1 VPARNASQFAAS
13 DLEDV
18 EKSTLVQSLHCWG
31 DTMETKTPAT
41 EAQNPIEQLRQ
52 YGQSIWLDF
61 ISRGLIDSGELAQ
74 LVNRD
79 RLGGVTSNPAIFQKA
94 IDGSDEYTG
103 AIAQHARSSSSPQL
117 IFEKIAVRDIRDA
130 ADVLSPMYRGTS
142 GRDGYV
148 SLEVAPD
155 LAHDTHATI
164 DAARRLWSAVAR
176 PNVMIKVPGTAE
188 GLPAVLRLLSEGI
201 NVNITLLFGRA
212 TYEKVAATYLQ
223 ALEQRVARGED
234 VSRLASVASFFV
246 SRIDSAVDGR
256 IAKALERSSAEDRST
271 LQSLKGKVAIANAK
285 LAYQSYKRLF
295 SGPRWEALRAQG
307 ALPQRV
313 LWASTS
319 VKNRDYRDVMY
330 VEELIGADTVNTM
343 PPETLAAFRDHGR
356 PRLSLESDLEGA
368 RRVLAQLERLGISLD
383 QVTDELVA
391 DGIQKFAQPY
401 REMLAAIER
410 RLPAPTAHA

>member
-1 VPARNASQFAAS
+1 
-13 DLEDV
+13 
-18 EKSTLVQSLHCWG
+18 
-31 DTMETKTPAT
+31 METKTPAPQ
-41 EAQNPIEQLRQ
+41 AQTPLEQLRQ
-52 YGQSIWLDF
+52 YGQSIWLDY
-61 ISRGLIDSGELAQ
+61 ISRRLIDSGELGQ

-94 IDGSDEYTG
+94 IDGSDDYAS
-103 AIAQHARSSSSPQL
+103 AIAQYARASSSPQH
-117 IFEKIAVRDIRDA
+117 IFEKLAVRDIRDA
-130 ADVLSPMYRGTS
+130 ADLLSPVYRGTS

-155 LAHDTHATI
+155 LAHDTHGTI

-176 PNVMIKVPGTAE
+176 HNVMIKVPGTAE
-188 GLPAVLRLLSEGI
+188 GLPAILRLLSEGI
-201 NVNITLLFGRA
+201 NINITLLFGRA
-212 TYEKVAATYLQ
+212 TYEKVAETYLQ

-256 IAKALERSSAEDRST
+256 LAKELEHSSADARST

-285 LAYQSYKRLF
+285 LAYHSYKRLF

-319 VKNRDYRDVMY
+319 VKNHDYRDVMY

-356 PRLSLESDLEGA
+356 PRLSLESDVEGA

-391 DGIQKFAQPY
+391 DGVEKFAQPY

-410 RLPAPTAHA
+410 RLPAATAHA

>member
-1 VPARNASQFAAS
+1 
-13 DLEDV
+13 
-18 EKSTLVQSLHCWG
+18 
-31 DTMETKTPAT
+31 METKTPAP
-41 EAQNPIEQLRQ
+41 EAQNPLEQLRQ

-61 ISRGLIDSGELAQ
+61 ISRRLIESGELGQ
-74 LVNRD
+74 LVSRD
-79 RLGGVTSNPAIFQKA
+79 RLGGLTSNPAIFQKA

-103 AIAQHARSSSSPQL
+103 TIAQQARSSSNPQQ
-117 IFEKIAVRDIRDA
+117 IFEKLAVRDIRDA
-130 ADVLSPMYRGTS
+130 ADVLSPVYRGTS

-155 LAHDTHATI
+155 LAHDTHGTI

-176 PNVMIKVPGTAE
+176 PNVMIKVPGTPE
-188 GLPAVLRLLSEGI
+188 GLPAILRLLGEGI

-212 TYEKVAATYLQ
+212 TYEKVAEIYLR

-246 SRIDSAVDGR
+246 SRIDTAIDAR
-256 IAKALERSSAEDRST
+256 LAPAIESSGEQDRT
-271 LQSLKGKVAIANAK
+271 ALQSLRGKVAIANAK

-319 VKNRDYRDVMY
+319 VKTREYRDVMY
-330 VEELIGADTVNTM
+330 VEELIGAETVNTM

-383 QVTDELVA
+383 QVTDELVTE
-391 DGIQKFAQPY
+391 GIQKFAQPY

>member
-1 VPARNASQFAAS
+1 
-13 DLEDV
+13 
-18 EKSTLVQSLHCWG
+18 
-31 DTMETKTPAT
+31 METKTPAPQ
-41 EAQNPIEQLRQ
+41 AQTPLEQLRQ
-52 YGQSIWLDF
+52 YGQSIWLDY
-61 ISRGLIDSGELAQ
+61 ISRRLIDSGELGQ

-94 IDGSDEYTG
+94 IDGSDDYAS
-103 AIAQHARSSSSPQL
+103 AIAQYARASSSPQH
-117 IFEKIAVRDIRDA
+117 IFEKLAVRDIRDA
-130 ADVLSPMYRGTS
+130 ADLLSPVYRGTS

-155 LAHDTHATI
+155 LAHDTHGTI

-176 PNVMIKVPGTAE
+176 HNVMIKVPGTAE
-188 GLPAVLRLLSEGI
+188 GLPAILRLLSEGI
-201 NVNITLLFGRA
+201 NINITLLFGRA
-212 TYEKVAATYLQ
+212 TYEKVAETYLQ

-256 IAKALERSSAEDRST
+256 LTKELEHSSADARST

-285 LAYQSYKRLF
+285 LAYHSYKRLF

-319 VKNRDYRDVMY
+319 VKNHDYRDVMY

-356 PRLSLESDLEGA
+356 PRLSLESDVEGA

-391 DGIQKFAQPY
+391 DGVEKFAQPY

-410 RLPAPTAHA
+410 RLPAATAHA

>member
-1 VPARNASQFAAS
+1 
-13 DLEDV
+13 
-18 EKSTLVQSLHCWG
+18 
-31 DTMETKTPAT
+31 METKTPAP
-41 EAQNPIEQLRQ
+41 EAQNPLEQLRQ
-52 YGQSIWLDF
+52 YGQSIWLDY
-61 ISRGLIDSGELAQ
+61 ISRRLIDSGELGQ
-74 LVNRD
+74 LVTRD
-79 RLGGVTSNPAIFQKA
+79 RLGGLTSNPAIFQKA
-94 IDGSDEYTG
+94 IDGSEEYAGT
-103 AIAQHARSSSSPQL
+103 IAQQARSSSNPQH
-117 IFEKIAVRDIRDA
+117 IFEKLAVRDIRDA
-130 ADVLSPMYRGTS
+130 ADVLSPVYRGTS

-155 LAHDTHATI
+155 LAHDTHGTI

-176 PNVMIKVPGTAE
+176 PNVMIKVPGTPE
-188 GLPAVLRLLSEGI
+188 GLPAILRLLGEGI
-201 NVNITLLFGRA
+201 NVNITLLFARA
-212 TYEKVAATYLQ
+212 CYEKVAETYLR

-246 SRIDSAVDGR
+246 SRIDTAIDAR
-256 IAKALERSSAEDRST
+256 LATAIESSGQEDRT
-271 LQSLKGKVAIANAK
+271 ALQSLRGKVAIANAK

-319 VKNRDYRDVMY
+319 VKSRDYRDVMY

-343 PPETLAAFRDHGR
+343 PPETLNAFRDHGR

-383 QVTDELVA
+383 QVTDELVTE
-391 DGIQKFAQPY
+391 GIQKFAQPY

-410 RLPAPTAHA
+410 RLPVAAAHA

>member
-1 VPARNASQFAAS
+1 
-13 DLEDV
+13 
-18 EKSTLVQSLHCWG
+18 
-31 DTMETKTPAT
+31 METKTPAP
-41 EAQNPIEQLRQ
+41 ESQNPLEQLRQ

-61 ISRGLIDSGELAQ
+61 ISRRLIDSGELGQ
-74 LVNRD
+74 LVTRD

-94 IDGSDEYTG
+94 IEGSDEYAGT
-103 AIAQHARSSSSPQL
+103 IAQQARTSTSPQY
-117 IFEKIAVRDIRDA
+117 IFEKLAVRDIRDA

-155 LAHDTHATI
+155 LAHDTHGTI
-164 DAARRLWSAVAR
+164 DAARRLWHAVAR
-176 PNVMIKVPGTAE
+176 PNVMIKVPGTVE
-188 GLPAVLRLLSEGI
+188 GLPAVLRLLGEGI
-201 NVNITLLFGRA
+201 NVNITLLFARA
-212 TYEKVAATYLQ
+212 TYEKVAEVYLQ
-223 ALEQRVARGED
+223 ALEHRVSRGED

-256 IAKALERSSAEDRST
+256 LVKASEGSSSEARSA
-271 LQSLKGKVAIANAK
+271 LLSLKGKVAIANAK
-285 LAYQSYKRLF
+285 LAYESYKRVF

-307 ALPQRV
+307 ARPQRV

-319 VKNRDYRDVMY
+319 VKNREYRDVMY
-330 VEELIGADTVNTM
+330 VEELIGEDTVNTM

-356 PRLSLESDLEGA
+356 PRLSLESDLDGA

-383 QVTDELVA
+383 QVTDELVTE
-391 DGIQKFAQPY
+391 GVEKFAQPY
-401 REMLAAIER
+401 RELLASIQR

>member
-1 VPARNASQFAAS
+1 
-13 DLEDV
+13 
-18 EKSTLVQSLHCWG
+18 
-31 DTMETKTPAT
+31 METKTPAPD
-41 EAQNPIEQLRQ
+41 AQNPLEQLRQ
-52 YGQSIWLDF
+52 YGQSIWLDY
-61 ISRGLIDSGELAQ
+61 ISRRLIDSGELGQ
-74 LVNRD
+74 LVTRD
-79 RLGGVTSNPAIFQKA
+79 RLGGLTSNPAIFQKA
-94 IDGSDEYTG
+94 IDGSEEYAGT
-103 AIAQHARSSSSPQL
+103 IAQQARSSSNPQQ
-117 IFEKIAVRDIRDA
+117 IFEKLAVRDIRDA
-130 ADVLSPMYRGTS
+130 ADVLSPVYRGTS

-155 LAHDTHATI
+155 LAHDTHGTI

-188 GLPAVLRLLSEGI
+188 GLPAIQRLLGEGI
-201 NVNITLLFGRA
+201 NVNITLLFARA
-212 TYEKVAATYLQ
+212 CYEKVAETYLL

-246 SRIDSAVDGR
+246 SRIDTAIDARLAPAIEGSGQENRTA
-256 IAKALERSSAEDRST
+256 
-271 LQSLKGKVAIANAK
+271 LQSLRGKVAIANAK

-319 VKNRDYRDVMY
+319 VKSREYRDVMY
-330 VEELIGADTVNTM
+330 VEELIGPDTVNTM
-343 PPETLAAFRDHGR
+343 PPETLNAFRDHGR

-368 RRVLAQLERLGISLD
+368 RRVLAQLERFGISLD
-383 QVTDELVA
+383 QVTDELVT

-410 RLPAPTAHA
+410 RLPAATAHV

>member
-1 VPARNASQFAAS
+1 
-13 DLEDV
+13 
-18 EKSTLVQSLHCWG
+18 
-31 DTMETKTPAT
+31 METKTPAP
-41 EAQNPIEQLRQ
+41 EAQNPLEQLRQ
-52 YGQSIWLDF
+52 YGQSVWLDY
-61 ISRGLIDSGELAQ
+61 ISRRLIDSGELGQ
-74 LVNRD
+74 LVTRD
-79 RLGGVTSNPAIFQKA
+79 RLGGLTSNPAIFQKA
-94 IDGSDEYTG
+94 IDGSDEYAGT
-103 AIAQHARSSSSPQL
+103 IAQQARSSSNPQQ
-117 IFEKIAVRDIRDA
+117 IFEKLAVRDIRDA
-130 ADVLSPMYRGTS
+130 ADVLSPVYRGTS

-155 LAHDTHATI
+155 LAHDTHGTI

-176 PNVMIKVPGTAE
+176 PNVMIKVPGTPE
-188 GLPAVLRLLSEGI
+188 GLPAILRLLGEGI

-212 TYEKVAATYLQ
+212 TYEKVAETYLQ

-256 IAKALERSSAEDRST
+256 LAKELEHSSQETRST

-391 DGIQKFAQPY
+391 DGVEKFAQPY
-401 REMLAAIER
+401 RELLAAIER
-410 RLPAPTAHA
+410 RVPSATAHA